1 MQCDACQKNPATV
14 FLTQILKGELQKVN
28 LCEECSKAKGVT
40 DPTGFALAE
49 MLWGLGTTEA
59 TADTGPR
66 ERICPDCKLSQSI
79 FRKSGRLGCA
89 RCYQTFRESVNHL
102 LKAMHKGVQHTGKTP
117 FGWHLPAR
125 SVADPILESAPPANR
140 LEDLHLA
147 LQLAVDGEQ
156 YEEAARIRDEIKRDS
171 TP

>member
-1 MQCDACQKNPATV
+1 MQCDVCQQHPATV

-49 MLWGLGTTEA
+49 MLWGLGTTDTTEA
-59 TADTGPR
+59 APAR
-66 ERICPDCKLSQSI
+66 ERTCPACQLPQSI
-79 FRKSGRLGCA
+79 FRKSGRLGCSQ
-89 RCYQTFRESVNHL
+89 CYTTFRESVHHL
-102 LKAMHKGVQHTGKTP
+102 LKAMHKGVQHVGKSP
-117 FGWHLPAR
+117 AGWTQPPPMEERAPLP
-125 SVADPILESAPPANR
+125 PIPAPR
-140 LEDLHLA
+140 LQDLQQA

-156 YEEAARIRDEIKRDS
+156 YEEAARLRDEIKRAD